1 MTAKKLFFRV
11 ALSAIVLA
19 GGTFFFSCSKDDDD
33 DNDDVNVEN
42 PGAGDCT
49 SLITISGASYQSGTM
64 PAATTNEGVGDVE
77 MNTQGLSGGGTFV
90 SITSPND
97 YKCFYVSISGQ
108 NGYLIVQPSAKS
120 YNQATGKYTYQFN
133 ISFTENFNT
142 NITILVSG
150 VKNNTGEVTQPQ
162 QKTIKFVASQ
172 TADLDIKLV
181 FENDKDIDLH
191 LYTPSNKHIYYAN
204 RGAYNDNG
212 EQVYG
217 LDKDSNASC
226 EIDGLNNENIFIPLQ
241 YLEAGQYTVKVNMY
255 ENCNRQIST
264 SWSVTVRYQGR
275 LIQNSTP
282 GYGNP
287 ATGTYP
293 VNAPDGDK
301 TTVFTFNLSPVQAIA
316 AKAKAQLAATLH
328 PIQPT
333 DMDLLK
339 MEQEEINES
348 LRNAR

>member
-1 MTAKKLFFRV
+1 MTAKKLFFKV

-19 GGTFFFSCSKDDDD
+19 GGTFLFSCSKDDDD
-33 DNDDVNVEN
+33 ENENVEN

-49 SLITISGASYQSGTM
+49 SLITITGASYQSGTM
-64 PAATTNEGVGDVE
+64 PAATTNEGVGDVV

-90 SITSPND
+90 SIISPND
-97 YKCFYVSISGQ
+97 YKCFYVSISGM

-162 QKTIKFVASQ
+162 QKTIQFVASQ
-172 TADLDIKLV
+172 TSDLDIKLV

-191 LYTPSNKHIYYAN
+191 LYTPSNEHIYYGN
-204 RGAYNDNG
+204 RGKYNDNG

-226 EIDGLNNENIFIPLQ
+226 EIDGLNNENIFIPME

-316 AKAKAQLAATLH
+316 AKAKAQFAATLR
-328 PIQPT
+328 PYQPT
-333 DMDLLK
+333 DIDLLK
-339 MEQEEINES
+339 MEQEQINLS
-348 LRNAR
+348 LRNAH

>member
-1 MTAKKLFFRV
+1 MTAKKLFFKV

-19 GGTFFFSCSKDDDD
+19 GGTFLFSCSKDDDD
-33 DNDDVNVEN
+33 DNENVEN
-42 PGAGDCT
+42 PGAGDIT
-49 SLITISGASYQSGTM
+49 SLITITGASYQSGTM
-64 PAATTNEGVGDVE
+64 PAATTNEGVGDVV

-90 SITSPND
+90 SIISPND
-97 YKCFYVSISGQ
+97 YKCFYVSISGM

-150 VKNNTGEVTQPQ
+150 VINNTGGVTQPQ
-162 QKTIKFVASQ
+162 QKTIEFVASQ
-172 TADLDIKLV
+172 TSDLDIKLV

-191 LYTPSNKHIYYAN
+191 LYTPSNKHIYYAS
-204 RGAYNDNG
+204 RGMYNENG

-217 LDKDSNASC
+217 LDKDSNAGC
-226 EIDGLNNENIFIPLQ
+226 QIDGLNNENIFIPLQ

-255 ENCNRQIST
+255 ENCNRQIPT

-293 VNAPDGDK
+293 VNAPEGDK

-328 PIQPT
+328 PILPT

-339 MEQEEINES
+339 MEQEEINQS